1 MEKTAYKLTKLIIS
15 ALTIFIIFCVC
26 NTEGLETGKRST
38 VLRDTLAT
46 LFNQDFTAV
55 NVHDNATNGV
65 SGGWGCLVCLWEP
78 VCKLIYKNDNKNNKI
93 NFAILLVAIRGTKI
107 TSPLKL

>member
-26 NTEGLETGKRST
+26 NTEGLETAKRST

-46 LFNQDFTAV
+46 LFNQDFTV

-65 SGGWGCLVCLWEP
+65 SGGWGCLCLF
-78 VCKLIYKNDNKNNKI
+78 V
-93 NFAILLVAIRGTKI
+93 GTC
-107 TSPLKL
+107 LKANLQK